1 MSSERRLAW
10 ALHAFPRRFRAS
22 RSAEIRATAADAH
35 EHGDDA
41 YGWRAMADIVIAGW
55 RERHRTRPPLRT
67 YLGYRFGGRRLPPRW
82 HAWMLDDVN
91 GWIGLKEGL
100 ASLISM
106 VPVIMALV
114 ALTGS
119 GPAQVPWHLD
129 ALLVLLGVSAAT
141 GGFRRRRILRNHG
154 YDADTRQWAPPAV
167 PLAFGPRAVVPAR
180 PLLLGTG
187 LGLAMAGPAAAVS
200 MLWPNGWP
208 QSMAIGQWS
217 FSRVV
222 STTSLL
228 VAGTVALVA
237 AVILLLAS
245 IVLRDRLVA
254 RLGAPDDLTH
264 VRPTRWTDWLP
275 GPALGVLGTV
285 GCLLPVTPL
294 AVPVV
299 LLVASGAAPALIV
312 LGARAGRLE
321 RETGGPVWF
330 RLAQRASVPAT

>member
-41 YGWRAMADIVIAGW
+41 YGWRAMADIVFAGW

-67 YLGYRFGGRRLPPRW
+67 YLGYRFNGRRLPPRW

-100 ASLISM
+100 VGLFWL
-106 VPVIMALV
+106 VPMIVAFV
-114 ALTGS
+114 ALTDS
-119 GPAQVPWHLD
+119 GPVQAPWHLD

-187 LGLAMAGPAAAVS
+187 LGLAMAGLAAAVS

-217 FSRVV
+217 SSRVV

-237 AVILLLAS
+237 AVILLVAS

-254 RLGAPDDLTH
+254 RLGASDDLTH
-264 VRPTRWTDWLP
+264 VRPTNWTDWLP
-275 GPALGVLGTV
+275 GPTLGVIGAV

-299 LLVASGAAPALIV
+299 LLVASGAAPALIG
-312 LGARAGRLE
+312 LGARARRLE

-330 RLAQRASVPAT
+330 RLAQQASAPAT